1 MYFKQFRR
9 PLKFSFTIIIG
20 IIIFNILTAA
30 PTNTPQTSDRIKGV
44 WLSHVGNSL
53 LTYTSAIDN
62 VFYRLSQ
69 QNYNTVYV
77 DVYNGGTTY
86 PSKYSSRNKLISF
99 PFTDPLQTAIKEGK
113 RQGLHIYAW
122 YEHGMMLFP
131 KQKLAQQHP
140 DWILTTSDG
149 KQYIE
154 KHLWLDP
161 EKIEVQQYF
170 VNLFTEVAQKYP
182 ELYGIQVDDHWGIPI
197 VFGDKT
203 QAMTELTRQ
212 IVRAVKQTSPNL
224 IISLS
229 PNPYQFSVN
238 KYSLDWTRWIEEKLF
253 DELVIQIYRPDSQQV
268 TESILTSGIKEAS
281 QYVKVAVGIYAG
293 GDPQL
298 KSLSEI
304 DRQVN
309 VVKKFDYGY
318 SIFSWEYTS
327 IFLRKAIYLFRQ
339 LLQCHIA

>member
-140 DWILTTSDG
+140 DWILKTSDG
-149 KQYIE
+149 RQYIE
-154 KHLWLDP
+154 QHLWLNP
-161 EKIEVQQYF
+161 ENPEVQEYF

-182 ELYGIQVDDHWGIPI
+182 KLYGIQVDDHWGIPI
-197 VFGDKT
+197 IFGNKT
-203 QAMTELTRQ
+203 QAMTELTRR

-339 LLQCHIA
+339 LL

>member
-1 MYFKQFRR
+1 VYFKQFRR
-9 PLKFSFTIIIG
+9 PLKFGFTIIIG
-20 IIIFNILTAA
+20 IIIFNILTAT
-30 PTNTPQTSDRIKGV
+30 PNNTPQTSDRIKGV
-44 WLSHVGNSL
+44 WLTHVGNSL

-86 PSKYSSRNKLISF
+86 PSKYSSRNKPISL

-122 YEHGMMLFP
+122 YEHGMMLFTQ
-131 KQKLAQQHP
+131 QKLAQQHP
-140 DWILTTSDG
+140 DWILTTSDS

-154 KHLWLDP
+154 NHFWLDP
-161 EKIEVQQYF
+161 EKSEVQKYF

-182 ELYGIQVDDHWGIPI
+182 DLDGIQLDDHWGIPI

-203 QAMTELTRQ
+203 QAMTKLTRQ
-212 IVRAVKQTSPNL
+212 IVRAIKQVNPNL

-238 KYSLDWTRWIEEKLF
+238 KYSLDWKKWIEEKLF

-268 TESILTSGIKEAS
+268 AESILTSRIREAS
-281 QYVKVAVGIYAG
+281 QYVKVAIGIYAG
-293 GDPQL
+293 GTPQL

-304 DRQVN
+304 ERQVN

-318 SIFSWEYTS
+318 SIFCWEYTS

-339 LLQCHIA
+339 LR

>member
-1 MYFKQFRR
+1 MNIRHFKIS
-9 PLKFSFTIIIG
+9 LKFSFTAILG
-20 IIIFNILTAA
+20 IIIFNIIITA
-30 PTNTPQTSDRIKGV
+30 PINIPQTSDTIKGV
-44 WLSHVGNSL
+44 WLTHVGNSL
-53 LTYTSAIDN
+53 LTYTRSIDD
-62 VFYRLSQ
+62 VFYQLSR

-86 PSKYSSRNKLISF
+86 PSKHISRNKLISF
-99 PFTDPLQTAIKEGK
+99 AFTDPLQTAIEEGK

-140 DWILTTSDG
+140 DWILKTSDG
-149 KQYIE
+149 RQYIE
-154 KHLWLDP
+154 QHLWLNP
-161 EKIEVQQYF
+161 ENPEVQEYF

-197 VFGDKT
+197 IFGNKT
-203 QAMTELTRQ
+203 QAMTELTRR
-212 IVRAVKQTSPNL
+212 IVRAVKQINPNL

-229 PNPYQFSVN
+229 PNPYQFSLN
-238 KYSLDWTRWIEEKLF
+238 KYSLDWMRWLKENLF

-268 TESILTSGIKEAS
+268 TESILTSGIREAN
-281 QYVKVAVGIYAG
+281 QYVKVAVGIHAG

-304 DRQVN
+304 EKQVN
-309 VVKKFDYGY
+309 AVKQFDYGY
-318 SIFSWEYTS
+318 SIFCWEYTS
-327 IFLRKAIYLFRQ
+327 NFLRKAIYLFRK
-339 LLQCHIA
+339 LR

>member
-9 PLKFSFTIIIG
+9 PLKFSCTIIIG

-30 PTNTPQTSDRIKGV
+30 PTNAPQTSDRIKGV

-149 KQYIE
+149 KQYID

-161 EKIEVQQYF
+161 EKLEVQQYF

-238 KYSLDWTRWIEEKLF
+238 KYSLDWTRWIKEKLF

-309 VVKKFDYGY
+309 VVKNFDYGY

-339 LLQCHIA
+339 LL

>member
-1 MYFKQFRR
+1 MDFNFKQFTR

-30 PTNTPQTSDRIKGV
+30 PTNTPQTSDTIKGV
-44 WLSHVGNSL
+44 WLTHVGNSL
-53 LTYTSAIDN
+53 LTYTSSIDN
-62 VFYRLSQ
+62 VFYRLSR

-99 PFTDPLQTAIKEGK
+99 PFIDPLQTAIKEGK

-131 KQKLAQQHP
+131 KQQLAQQHP

-161 EKIEVQQYF
+161 EKPEVRQYF
-170 VNLFTEVAQKYP
+170 VNLFTEVTKKYP
-182 ELYGIQVDDHWGIPI
+182 ELYGIQLDDHWGVPI
-197 VFGDKT
+197 IFGKKN

-212 IVRAVKQTSPNL
+212 IVRAIKQVNPNL

-238 KYSLDWTRWIEEKLF
+238 QYSLDWMQWIEEKLF
-253 DELVIQIYRPDSQQV
+253 NELVIQIYRSNSQQV

-281 QYVKVAVGIYAG
+281 QYVKVAVGIHAG

-304 DRQVN
+304 DRQIN
-309 VVKKFDYGY
+309 VVKHFGYGY
-318 SIFSWEYTS
+318 SLFCWEYTS
-327 IFLRKAIYLFRQ
+327 LFLRKVIYLFRQ
-339 LLQCHIA
+339 LR